1 MTSIDLLLFAE
12 DPSAANYAAL
22 LLPALARQG
31 WRARLYAS
39 AVACQWLRSRGIEFI
54 EVAADAD
61 ANSLLRQTDPRCVLT
76 GTAEN
81 PKTLGLRLIEA
92 ARGACIPSV
101 GFIDALMSAA
111 YRFRGTTREP
121 LAHAPDWLLVPDS
134 KTLDA
139 FAALGYRRER
149 IVVCGHPQYD
159 QTRALADQWAKEGGA
174 LAFRKRLFPDV
185 VPEQNILTF
194 ISEGALRYE
203 LLPKRTLA
211 QYGFTGRGIDKGRTK
226 IILEEVLDAVARM
239 DRKPYVVFRVHPIE
253 KAEDYAEYG
262 AEIDLF
268 SSGGSPL
275 ELVYASDLT
284 VGMTSMLL
292 LETALL
298 GRPTLAVLAQQSE
311 VELLPSVRSG
321 LTPYVLNRTA
331 LRGKL
336 SALLDG
342 NTVVPGGS
350 GEELLVSGAAERAV
364 QMLVNLFRTSS
375 YSYPC
380 AGNRCLPRVR

>member
-1 MTSIDLLLFAE
+1 MTRIDLLLFAE

-22 LLPALARQG
+22 LLPSLARQG
-31 WRARLYAS
+31 WRTRLYAS
-39 AVACQWLRSRGIEFI
+39 AVACQWLRSRGIEFV
-54 EVAADAD
+54 EAAMDAD
-61 ANSLLRQTDPRCVLT
+61 AGSLLRQTDPRCVLT

-81 PKTLGLRLIEA
+81 PQTLGLRLIEA
-92 ARGACIPSV
+92 ARGAGIPSV

-111 YRFRGTTREP
+111 YRFRGTTGEP
-121 LAHAPDWLLVPDS
+121 LAHAPDWLLVPDN

-139 FAALGYRRER
+139 FAALGYQKES
-149 IVVCGHPQYD
+149 IAVCGHPQYD
-159 QTRALADQWAKEGGA
+159 QTRALADQWAREGGA
-174 LAFRKRLFPDV
+174 PAFRKRLFPDV
-185 VPEQNILTF
+185 VPKQKILTF

-203 LLPKRTLA
+203 LLPKRSLA
-211 QYGFTGRGIDKGRTK
+211 EYGFAGRGIDKGRTK

-239 DRKPYVVFRVHPIE
+239 DGKPYVVFRVHPIE

-292 LETALL
+292 LEAALL

-321 LTPYVLNRTA
+321 LTPYVLNRAA
-331 LRGKL
+331 LRDRL
-336 SALLDG
+336 PVML
-342 NTVVPGGS
+342 GGPIPPQRH
-350 GEELLVSGAAERAV
+350 GEEDLLVSGATERV
-364 QMLVNLFRTSS
+364 VRVL
-375 YSYPC
+375 
-380 AGNRCLPRVR
+380 AGILGRGQGQEDRI